1 VLYTD
6 GLVER
11 RGEGLD
17 DGIARLLAVAG
28 GLVDAGPEAAV
39 AGLVDGLL
47 TSAGPSDD
55 VALLVVRLVPEPLE
69 VELPAVARSM
79 ARLRRVV
86 EDWGTRAGLAGEAL
100 DDLHLVLG
108 EAAANAAEH
117 AYPDG
122 SGPVRCEL
130 AREPDG
136 AVRFAVRDAGRW
148 RPVPE
153 DNGHRGHG
161 LRVMRQLTE
170 GLRVDRGPDGTTVSG
185 RLLPVAQAFP
195 PPRPRPAD
203 AAEAESPVAV
213 EERRDGAGRTVLVL
227 RGDLDLAGRDV
238 AAAALER
245 AGRGALLD
253 LTGLRYL
260 SSAGVALLA
269 GTEDVAVRVAAGS
282 APARVLALTGLAAAL
297 DVDVTGADVIGADAT
312 DAAVPAAV
320 DAAGG

>member
-1 VLYTD
+1 
-6 GLVER
+6 
-11 RGEGLD
+11 
-17 DGIARLLAVAG
+17 
-28 GLVDAGPEAAV
+28 
-39 AGLVDGLL
+39 
-47 TSAGPSDD
+47 
-55 VALLVVRLVPEPLE
+55 
-69 VELPAVARSM
+69 
-79 ARLRRVV
+79 
-86 EDWGTRAGLAGEAL
+86 
-100 DDLHLVLG
+100 
-108 EAAANAAEH
+108 
-117 AYPDG
+117 
-122 SGPVRCEL
+122 
-130 AREPDG
+130 
-136 AVRFAVRDAGRW
+136 VRFAVRDAGRW

-170 GLRVDRGPDGTTVSG
+170 GLRVDRGPGGTTVSG

-203 AAEAESPVAV
+203 AAEGESPVAV

-297 DVDVTGADVIGADAT
+297 DVDVTGV
-312 DAAVPAAV
+312 
-320 DAAGG
+320 AGG